1 LLLATPVVD
10 FGGRRLLLLLLLLLS
25 LLLFLI
31 WLLYDFDYLAGGDFL
46 QILGQLEHLRGR

>member
-1 LLLATPVVD
+1 MVN